1 MLLTILFLA
10 LLFGFIGK
18 FLGFAFK
25 FSWGLIK
32 VIFGAVVFPIVLIS
46 LVFSGLIAIAFPLLI
61 IAGVIALIASVAKA

>member
-10 LLFGFIGK
+10 LVFGFIGK
-18 FLGFAFK
+18 VLGFAFK

-46 LVFSGLIAIAFPLLI
+46 LAFSGLIAIAFPMLI
-61 IAGVIALIASVAKA
+61 VAIVVALVANVAKA